1 MQVLSSDAGPIAQA
15 GEPSGI
21 GLNTRVIAFVSD
33 DDSANALRLG
43 LLAAAPDLEVRR
55 GNVRQAIRFFEKE
68 TAHAAI
74 VDVSGLPEAPQVLE
88 MLARLCPPDLKMLV
102 IGDKTEIGFYRM
114 LISELGVAEYMH
126 KPLTRDGVQRVL
138 VPHLSQRSVADPAS
152 PGRGGHVVAVT
163 GARGGVGTTTVAISV
178 ALELARVA
186 KGHVALLDLHLQDGT
201 AALQL
206 SAKPGPGLRI
216 ALEDPE
222 RADALFLERTAIPVA
237 PRVRLLSA
245 EEPFEVTLGIT
256 DAGIARVLDL
266 LRQKFNFVVVD
277 LPVPMPSSMRQIFAL
292 AREVVVVLGPDIAS
306 LRDARGIRNMVKAL
320 TGADR
325 TILVLNRSDMKKGL
339 AGKLIEKGLGV
350 MPQVVIPDLGAA
362 MLEAF
367 NLGIP
372 AAQRVT
378 SLNRHIAPLLREIA
392 GAEVAAERS
401 WLKRMLRS

>member
-1 MQVLSSDAGPIAQA
+1 MQVLSSDAGPASPPVD
-15 GEPSGI
+15 EPAVGV
-21 GLNTRVIAFVSD
+21 NNRVIAFVAD

-55 GNVRQAIRFFEKE
+55 GTIRQAIRFFEKE
-68 TAHAAI
+68 AAHAAI
-74 VDVSGLPEAPQVLE
+74 VDVSGTVEAPQLLE
-88 MLARLCPPDLKMLV
+88 ILARLCPPDLKMLV

-114 LISELGVAEYMH
+114 LVSELGVAEYMH

-138 VPHLSQRSVADPAS
+138 LPHLSQRAATDPAS
-152 PGRGGHVVAVT
+152 AGRGGHVVALC
-163 GARGGVGTTTVAISV
+163 GARGGVGTTTIAISV

-186 KGHVALLDLHLQDGT
+186 KGHVALLDLHLQDGS

-256 DAGIARVLDL
+256 EAGVTRVLDL

-277 LPVPMPSSMRQIFAL
+277 LPMPMPSSMRQVLAM
-292 AREVVVVLGPDIAS
+292 AREVVVVLAPDIAS
-306 LRDARGIRNMVKAL
+306 VRDARGIRNMVRTL
-320 TGADR
+320 TGGDR
-325 TILVLNRSDMKKGL
+325 TVLVLNRADLKKGL
-339 AGKLIEKGLGV
+339 AVKLIEKGLGSK
-350 MPQVVIPDLGAA
+350 PAVVVPDLGAS
-362 MLEAF
+362 MMEAF

-372 AAQRVT
+372 AAQRVAA
-378 SLNRHIAPLLREIA
+378 LNRHLAPLLREVA
-392 GAEVAAERS
+392 GAEVAGERS
-401 WLKRMLRS
+401 WLRRLVRP